1 MRIGPGKPL
10 LLAAML
16 ALPVFLGL
24 YGIHVAVLV
33 LIFAILAIGL
43 SLVMG
48 LAGQVSLAQAAFFG
62 AGAYGSAILTATY
75 GWNAWLA
82 APVAVL
88 GACAVALLVGLP
100 ALRVQSH
107 YLGIVSLGLAVAF
120 ASLLT
125 NATITGGASGISR
138 IPPLALPGV
147 DLTDEYNYYY
157 LVLAVLAAALA
168 FALFI
173 ARTTLGRRFRAM
185 RDDGLAAGAAG
196 IEIAQY
202 RLIAFLLAGL
212 MGGVAGVL
220 YAHLVRYVSADTFSL
235 DVMFLLLA
243 MVVIGGRDSIWG
255 AVVGA
260 ALLITARDL
269 LTGIQTYQQLAY
281 GSLIVATVVFA
292 PQGLAGAAAAARR
305 RLGLTWPAIPIPIR
319 VPSLRRADQR
329 AVADQPAPPRSRV
342 HLAAGTAA
350 PMLRVDG
357 VGKRF
362 RGLRALASVSLEV
375 PAGEIHGVIGPNGSG
390 KTTLF
395 NVVSG
400 IHRPSAGRVLV
411 DGVDATGRRAHQLS
425 RLGVARTFQNLRLF
439 RGLTA
444 LENVM
449 VALDRDPAWAH
460 ARYLVAPWSVLR
472 AERERRREAHALL
485 AAFGLAEVADEQ
497 AVSLPYGHQRRLEMA
512 RALAARPSLLLLD
525 EPAAGLNAAEQEA
538 LKASIRRIRD
548 GGVTVVVIDHNMAL
562 VMTLCDR
569 VTVLAHGSVIASGAP
584 GAVARDPAVIEVYL
598 GTGTSERRAV

>member
-24 YGIHVAVLV
+24 YAIHVAVLV
-33 LIFAILAIGL
+33 LVFAILAIGL

-62 AGAYGSAILTATY
+62 TGAYGSAILTATY
-75 GWNAWLA
+75 GWNPWLA

-138 IPPLALPGV
+138 IPPLALPSV

-305 RLGLTWPAIPIPIR
+305 RLGLTWPAIPIPI
-319 VPSLRRADQR
+319 PRRAPR
-329 AVADQPAPPRSRV
+329 WAGPDQPSPPRSPV

-411 DGVDATGRRAHQLS
+411 GGVDATGRRAHQLS

-472 AERERRREAHALL
+472 AERERRREAQALL
-485 AAFGLAEVADEQ
+485 AAFGLAEVADEL

-538 LKASIRRIRD
+538 LKASIRRIRE

-569 VTVLAHGSVIASGAP
+569 VTVLAHGTVIASGSP
-584 GAVARDPAVIEVYL
+584 GAVARDPVVIEVYL
-598 GTGTSERRAV
+598 GAGASERRAV